1 MRAFFAVASL
11 TAALA
16 SESDVLN
23 DDSLSLLQTAAA
35 RHPALSMLH
44 THKRGAVTSNATA
57 TTRYIHGNLDSIT
70 QRSIMEEHEDIPDN
84 DEDLQFGKVAV
95 QQRHRNANIAGD
107 WVLSTVKYNNLG
119 NTGPDGG
126 EEGIRYGNVV
136 RMNDR
141 NVDLIVNAV
150 TPYERFHKSMNGL
163 NGRVGKI
170 NLFHE
175 RDVDLRFSFVDA
187 ESDEPVTMGAFTM
200 SVFDLDEGP
209 DGTAKETITAGGFS
223 SDYMMDFTS
232 LRTADLPDGRRQYA
246 STTHGRGTNNPS
258 DPFDLTE
265 VAAAHSVSLEYP
277 EGLSSFTL
285 NYAVTKAAEK
295 ELRPDYMGRNFLFAG
310 ASSLYYCNQDPISL
324 TFDHSNVVYSNLGG
338 GGPDLNSPEGVKFQN
353 VATLNGRGID
363 LTVNAVGDYQA
374 AKASRNG
381 KKGPYALINM
391 QHNSQSTFDFS
402 LTGTDDGLPVTIDAF
417 YFSVLD
423 LDEGK
428 RMKLREGLTV
438 DGYAASYLTE
448 DTEIETTTQANGVVL
463 FESSMPGNGKDN
475 PKDPNLLNE
484 RQKNRVATFL
494 FDSATSWRVQLSIG
508 NGPRSGRNFMFAGK
522 SNVVF
527 C

>member
-1 MRAFFAVASL
+1 MRAFVTAASL
-11 TAALA
+11 FAALA
-16 SESDVLN
+16 SESDVLT

-35 RHPALSMLH
+35 RHPALSMIN
-44 THKRGAVTSNATA
+44 THKRGSVTSNATA
-57 TTRYIHGNLDSIT
+57 TTRYLHGNLDSIT
-70 QRSIMEEHEDIPDN
+70 LRSIMEEHDDMPDN
-84 DEDLQFGKVAV
+84 DEDLKFGKVAR
-95 QQRHRNANIAGD
+95 QRHRNANIAGD

-126 EEGIRYGNVV
+126 EEGIRYANVLQ
-136 RMNDR
+136 MNDR

-150 TPYERFHKSMNGL
+150 TAYERFSKSSNGL

-187 ESDEPVTMGAFTM
+187 ETNDPVTMGAFTL

-232 LRTADLPDGRRQYA
+232 LRTSDLPDGRRQYS

-258 DPFDLTE
+258 DPFDLSE

-310 ASSLYYCNQDPISL
+310 ASSMYYCKADPVSIE
-324 TFDHSNVVYSNLGG
+324 FDHSTVLYSNLGG
-338 GGPDLNSPEGVKFQN
+338 GGPDHNSPEGVKYQG
-353 VATLNGRGID
+353 VATINGRSID
-363 LTVNAVGDYQA
+363 LTVNAVGEYSSF
-374 AKASRNG
+374 KAERNG
-381 KKGPYALINM
+381 KTGKYAIINM
-391 QHNSQSTFDFS
+391 NRADSATFDFTLS
-402 LTGTDDGLPVTIDAF
+402 GTDDGLPVAIDTF

-428 RMKLREGLTV
+428 RMKLREGVTV
-438 DGYAASYLTE
+438 DGFASSYLTE
-448 DTEIETTTQANGVVL
+448 DTEIEMTTQANGVVL
-463 FESSMPGNGKDN
+463 YESSMPGNGKDN
-475 PKDPNLLNE
+475 PKDPELLNE
-484 RQKNRVATFL
+484 RQKNRAATFL
-494 FDSATSWRVQLSIG
+494 FDSASTWRVQLFVG
-508 NGPRSGRNFMFAGK
+508 HGPPSGRNFMFAGK
-522 SNVVF
+522 SSVVF